1 MASEAEEKGKGF
13 VFEWKIKNFSYCW
26 HKKGDFLESPSFVV
40 DSLEGTK
47 WKLSLFPRG
56 HTDGNYI
63 GLYLKRDPNCNG
75 PNAGM
80 SIEVEL
86 SILSWNTF
94 TSDHTMKNS
103 ATLTKGAN
111 FGYPAF
117 EKRKDIFMLNKHVFL
132 PEDTLAI
139 RCKMCK
145 SDGKSLTDEKC
156 SATTHITVGRRS
168 FLWPIEK
175 FSTLEPDKENT
186 ICVRSASDDRLIMSL
201 NLSLTGGQNFDEI
214 FQVQMTTPIPNIFCT
229 TIFSLLNTSGDKEE
243 CGRCEFWFDR
253 VCKTRHMTLLLTK
266 ERLMAKRSQY
276 LPNDVLTLQCECAY
290 STGNAFEEGEKV
302 GPGCVNVEIPQ
313 LTYSLHSGDNS
324 SLSVEALEE
333 DLQWLYT
340 DGFLSDVKLKT
351 NSKIFPA
358 HKIILS
364 TRSPVFKAMFTSNMK
379 EKSSKIVDIE
389 DMDDDTVH
397 RMLFYIYTAD
407 VEDLQWEGAL
417 KLYVAADKYE
427 ILTLKMKC
435 SAYIAANLN
444 PNNAC
449 DALVLADLHQ
459 DVKLKSTVQKFILRN
474 DQVIINSKNWECL
487 MENNLKLATDTFS
500 PGNEGKIGEKNGVVL
515 KFGTVVGISAL
526 NNILKVPDR
535 GGYAG
540 GYRGV

>member
-1 MASEAEEKGKGF
+1 MDSETEEEGKCF

-26 HKKGDFLESPSFVV
+26 HKKGDYLESPSFVV
-40 DSLEGTK
+40 DSIEGTK

-75 PNAGM
+75 PNAGI

-94 TSDHTMKNS
+94 TSDHAMKNS

-117 EKRKDIFMLNKHVFL
+117 EKRKDIFKLNKYVFL

-139 RCKMCK
+139 RCKMWQN
-145 SDGKSLTDEKC
+145 DGKSLTIEKC
-156 SATTHITVGRRS
+156 CATTHITVGRRS
-168 FLWPIEK
+168 FLWEIEK
-175 FSTLEPDKENT
+175 FSTLEPDKDNT
-186 ICVRSASDDRLIMSL
+186 IFVRSASEERLIMSF

-214 FQVQMTTPIPNIFCT
+214 FQVQMSSPIQNMFNT
-229 TIFSLLNTSGDKEE
+229 TIFYILNTSGDKEE

-253 VCKTRHMTLLLTK
+253 VYKSRHMTLLLTK
-266 ERLMAKRSQY
+266 ERLIAKKSEY
-276 LPNDVLTLQCECAY
+276 LPNDVLTLQCECNY
-290 STGNAFEEGEKV
+290 STGNTFEEVEKV
-302 GPGCVNVEIPQ
+302 GPGCVNVVIPH
-313 LTYSLHSGDNS
+313 LTSSLHSGDNS
-324 SLSVEALEE
+324 SPTVEALEE

-351 NSKIFPA
+351 NSKTFPA

-397 RMLFYIYTAD
+397 RMLLYIYTAD
-407 VEDLQWEGAL
+407 IEDLHWESAL
-417 KLYVAADKYE
+417 QLYEAADKYE
-427 ILTLKMKC
+427 ILMLKMKC
-435 SAYIAANLN
+435 SAYLAANLN

-449 DALVLADLHQ
+449 GVLVLADLHQ
-459 DVKLKSTVQKFILRN
+459 DTKLKTAVQKFILRN
-474 DQVIINSKNWECL
+474 DQVIINSEKWEWL
-487 MENNLKLATDTFS
+487 IENHLKLATDTLC
-500 PGNEGKIGEKNGVVL
+500 L
-515 KFGTVVGISAL
+515 KY
-526 NNILKVPDR
+526 K
-535 GGYAG
+535 
-540 GYRGV
+540 